1 MKKNFLLLFLMCLL
15 GGVSSSLWA
24 QTVHIGSDGT
34 SKLEKAPFNLYAI
47 NSVCQQIYTVAEFTN
62 YAENNTIPSG
72 NISKLTFYENTGQ
85 NLTCTNIKVYMK
97 HTDKEAFSS
106 SSDWVKDFTESDLVF
121 DSNGA
126 TLSIVDGVLE
136 LPLTTPFVW
145 NRTQSILVYVDVNSK
160 SSATAR
166 SYFKAFSTQSKK
178 TLYYSGNSTSGLD
191 VNNWRSGN
199 SPTTSKA
206 QMGFTFSAD
215 SEDPAETP
223 APTAP
228 TLNYPLNNQEN
239 VFNPFLRFTL
249 GSNTTHYQIL
259 MGTGTGEMTALTDW
273 VEKTISEVD
282 FQTSGLQPNT
292 TYTWKV
298 VAKNDKN
305 DDPKTTESDTWSFTT
320 KQISAP
326 GQIEDAYPN
335 GEQGLV
341 NPEFTWTFG
350 SDTEEYQVIIDGEA
364 KTEWTNPGSSTTGS
378 YQTSGLSAGEHTW
391 RIDAKNSVATTTG
404 TEYSFSI
411 ASIPDNITPISPVD
425 GATGVTSNIVTFK
438 FAPNTTHYKLVM
450 SDTDENGMFY
460 FSQANGGT
468 GNNWTETNGVEE
480 MSFTIPYFG
489 LGKTL
494 YWAVDVK
501 NAIGERS
508 VFSINDE
515 EKAAIYSFTAAS
527 TLPVANVAPENGT
540 NNLEN
545 PVLSWNFKGNATHYM
560 VYLGTEENNLTAQTE
575 WLARGTEGTGLVGSG
590 SYQTTDLAAAT
601 QYFWRVDVKEGE
613 NSETVLAGDVWSF
626 VTTLEAPVAQAN
638 PAQVV
643 PSLGDYGSTTINWN
657 KIETVQGYNVYL
669 GEEKLNAELLP
680 TDTTNYEIPANSLKL
695 NYNMDPGY
703 DFFVEAYYGDEL
715 GSVKSD
721 AVNVKVTGTGYF
733 KATIYKNDYYNRLEG
748 ATITL
753 SCTGDEFGNV
763 YEEGV
768 GEQYEYTTNSLGQ
781 AYYEITNPDNSVE
794 QVTSIRIQ
802 NGTYN
807 VTVSKDNYESYE
819 GTITINKGETTTLS
833 QILTADPTVIFDV
846 TLFNET
852 FNTIDVYLENENWED
867 AQPGNYHVYLKN
879 GDDIDDLGTQFF
891 AAPDDMTTS
900 VYFKYLNWG
909 GLGKGNYQF
918 GVSKIDEEINWSSVK
933 TISHDVFE
941 GGEDESWNNEANWRD
956 NEIPASTANV
966 YIFNALT
973 IAKDEEITVET
984 INIQSEGSLTI
995 NGSLT
1000 ADNVYN
1006 NTQAGN
1012 LCINDGGQLRQS
1024 NESLNGKFV
1033 MNIVK
1038 GDWSAEN
1045 DTTGWQFISSPIPNA
1060 PISQFIPANQAQG
1073 DYDLYRYDGGTWYN
1087 HKAGGFNDETFVS
1100 GRAYLAS
1107 LEIAETVTLSGKLNA
1122 EKTFA
1127 RQYSYTE
1134 EVENTDKFKNFFL
1147 VGNPFTFDMDLKYMT
1162 FSNVVEGIAVVK
1174 PTGGYEYRTVSNNGI
1189 VPVGD
1194 GFFIKTTGAYPS
1206 ISYDENAAAKRSEKV
1221 ESINIIASSNAGE
1234 DNVIINFNG
1243 KKEGF
1248 NKLQNFNEGIANI
1261 FVAKENER
1269 YGIFNCNRDVNEVT
1283 LSFIPKQMGSYS
1295 ISFDIDGE
1303 FESVVLVDRLT
1314 GIETDML
1321 AEKEYNFIAT
1331 KDDRSDRFVL
1341 KLANGEEPSENSQF
1355 VYQSGEELI
1364 INAEGT
1370 IQIIDM
1376 MGRMIYSSNAENSRI
1391 NVSNLKGATYIVRN
1405 ITDNDVKVQKV
1416 VIY

>member
-15 GGVSSSLWA
+15 GGMSSSLLA
-24 QTVHIGSDGT
+24 QEPVTIGTGNRT
-34 SKLEKAPFNLYAI
+34 TQYAPFNDRSNAYSVSQQLYNKDLLEAI
-47 NSVCQQIYTVAEFTN
+47 PNGAIITSISFFVQYEDKTTRNLSVYLKNTEETTNVAQTYANTDMFFTGDATTN
-62 YAENNTIPSG
+62 VNDDMLLTIPI
-72 NISKLTFYENTGQ
+72 N
-85 NLTCTNIKVYMK
+85 
-97 HTDKEAFSS
+97 
-106 SSDWVKDFTESDLVF
+106 DFTYTGNGIYIYVNDKTGKKNSNYQMFYSDAVQKGILCNYG
-121 DSNGA
+121 SA
-126 TLSIVDGVLE
+126 E
-136 LPLTTPFVW
+136 LNETHLTRPMNYLNKIKITYKIAGGSTPE
-145 NRTQSILVYVDVNSK
+145 
-160 SSATAR
+160 A
-166 SYFKAFSTQSKK
+166 
-178 TLYYSGNSTSGLD
+178 
-191 VNNWRSGN
+191 
-199 SPTTSKA
+199 
-206 QMGFTFSAD
+206 
-215 SEDPAETP
+215 PA
-223 APTAP
+223 APDAP
-228 TLNYPLNNQEN
+228 TLNSPDNGESNI
-239 VFNPFLRFTL
+239 FNPNLNFTL
-249 GSNTTHYQIL
+249 GNNTTHYQIL

-273 VEKTISEVD
+273 VEKTKSEVD

-391 RIDAKNSVATTTG
+391 RIDARNSVGTTTG
-404 TEYSFSI
+404 TEYSFTV
-411 ASIPDNITPISPVD
+411 ASLPDNVTPISPAN
-425 GATGVTSNIVTFK
+425 GATGVTSNIVRFQ
-438 FAPNTTHYKLVM
+438 FAEGTTEYRLLY
-450 SDTDENGMFY
+450 SDTNKDQMSY
-460 FSQANGGT
+460 IYNGGT
-468 GNNWTETNGVEE
+468 GSTWTSTGGATEKE
-480 MSFTIPYFG
+480 FTIPGFG

-501 NAIGERS
+501 NAIGQRS
-508 VFSINDE
+508 VWNGGE
-515 EKAAIYSFTAAS
+515 EVAIYSFTAAS

-545 PVLSWNFKGNATHYM
+545 PVLSWNYKGNATHYM
-560 VYLGTEENNLTAQTE
+560 VYLGTEENNLTPATE

-613 NSETVLAGDVWSF
+613 EGEVLAGDVWSF

-695 NYNMDPGY
+695 NYNMNPGY
-703 DFFVEAYYGDEL
+703 NFFVEAVYGNGL
-715 GSVKSD
+715 GSVNSE

-733 KATIYKNDYYNRLEG
+733 TATIYKNDYYNRLEG

-1000 ADNVYN
+1000 ANNVYN
-1006 NTQAGN
+1006 NTEAGA
-1012 LCINDGGQLRQS
+1012 LCINDGGQLRQ
-1024 NESLNGKFV
+1024 NNTNLNGKFV

-1073 DYDLYRYDGGTWYN
+1073 DYDLYRYEGGMWYN

-1107 LEIAETVTLSGKLNA
+1107 LQIAETVTLSGNLNA

-1134 EVENTDKFKNFFL
+1134 EVENEDKFKNFFL
-1147 VGNPFTFDMDLKYMT
+1147 VGNPFTFDMDLKKMT
-1162 FSNVVEGIAVVK
+1162 SWNNVVEGIAVVK

-1194 GFFIKTTGAYPS
+1194 GFFIKTTGANPS
-1206 ISYDENAAAKRSEKV
+1206 ISYNETAAAKRSEKV

-1243 KKEGF
+1243 EKEGF
-1248 NKLQNFNEGIANI
+1248 NKLQNFNDGIANI

-1269 YGIFNCNRDVNEVT
+1269 YGIFNCNRNVSEVT

-1376 MGRMIYSSNAENSRI
+1376 MGRMVYSSNAENSRI